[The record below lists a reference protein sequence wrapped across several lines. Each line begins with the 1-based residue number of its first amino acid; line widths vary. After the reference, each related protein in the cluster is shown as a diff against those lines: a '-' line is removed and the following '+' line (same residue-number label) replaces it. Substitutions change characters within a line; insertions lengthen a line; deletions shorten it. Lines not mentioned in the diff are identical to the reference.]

1 MIVFLLAACTEAPP
15 PEPAPEPLDASWIAT
30 VVREPA
36 RFTAALDATGG
47 RDAWTA
53 FHRNDWLAAHAAA
66 PSVAGK
72 RASAELAVFEG
83 VLWATQSAALLA
95 LADGWHAHSPDS
107 PEPRWLLASAQRVA
121 ELRQDGVTA
130 DRWRTA
136 AAMSGVGV
144 DASAA
149 KPFVF
154 DRPTPLGVDELRA
167 LSAAPLQDPALGS
180 FWDPTRPLAL
190 QRAYAADAAPPPADL
205 QDVLFGALPDAA
217 VGDRPASDDVEAC
230 RVFTQALDARL
241 DAWGVRLEAG
251 ATNDGRALLTQLQ
264 LVAVGRSRT
273 LSNLAV
279 DALDHARPA
288 CAAFYAEQALDRSA
302 SRTISPVNSP
312 TLFAVLAAANV
323 ANGHV
328 REALDALTAL
338 RVPFPEATG
347 VIETVG
353 DLAVQQGLDRSGI
366 SREN

>member
-1 MIVFLLAACTEAPP
+1 MIFFLLAACTEAPP
-15 PEPAPEPLDASWIAT
+15 PEPAAEPLDASWIAT

-36 RFTAALDATGG
+36 RFTAALDDSGG

-53 FHRNDWLAAHAAA
+53 FHRNDWLAAHASAG
-66 PSVAGK
+66 SVAGR

-83 VLWATQSAALLA
+83 VLWTTQSAALLA

-107 PEPRWLLASAQRVA
+107 PEPKWLLASAQRVA

-136 AAMSGVGV
+136 AAMSGVGG
-144 DASAA
+144 DTSSA
-149 KPFVF
+149 KPFAF
-154 DRPTPLGVDELRA
+154 DLPTPLGAGDLRA
-167 LSAAPLQDPALGS
+167 LSAAPLEDPVLGS

-190 QRAYAADAAPPPADL
+190 QRAYAGDAAAGPGDL
-205 QDVLFGALPDAA
+205 SDVLFGALPDAA
-217 VGDRPASDDVEAC
+217 LGDRPTADDIEAC
-230 RVFTQALDARL
+230 RVFTQSLDARL

-251 ATNDGRALLTQLQ
+251 ATDDGRALLTQLQ

-273 LSNLAV
+273 LSSLAV
-279 DALDHARPA
+279 DALDNGRPA
-288 CAAFYAEQALDRSA
+288 CAAFYAKQALDHA
-302 SRTISPVNSP
+302 SSRAISPINSP

-323 ANGHV
+323 ATGHV

-338 RVPFPEATG
+338 RAPFPEATG